1 MEAIADE
8 TIVESIV
15 HKAVMEAIVEAIA
28 DKAIVKA
35 IVDEAIMET
44 MEVVSVA
51 IPCVTRQ
58 YADTNCCCSHQN
70 ESHCAG
76 NFLVIFHCLILQFV
90 LFILGTRDSRKL

>member
-1 MEAIADE
+1 MEA
-8 TIVESIV
+8 IV
-15 HKAVMEAIVEAIA
+15 HKAVMEAIVEAIDEEAIA
-28 DKAIVKA
+28 DKAIMKA

-44 MEVVSVA
+44 MEVVSIA

-76 NFLVIFHCLILQFV
+76 NFLAIFHCLILQFV